1 MTEKKKAAATSAP
14 AAEPKKR
21 GRKPG
26 SKNKKKATSA
36 KKTFG
41 TTMLTLNKIKKLVGD
56 KSTAKIEVT
65 TDWVDVATALKGSP
79 DLLRKIQKYA

>member
-1 MTEKKKAAATSAP
+1 MAMKMDSNSQNTET
-14 AAEPKKR
+14 PKKR

-26 SKNKKKATSA
+26 SKNKKKATRA
-36 KKTFG
+36 KKSSG
-41 TTMLTLNKIKKLVGD
+41 TTLLTLNKIKKLVGD
-56 KSTAKIEVT
+56 KGTAKIEVT